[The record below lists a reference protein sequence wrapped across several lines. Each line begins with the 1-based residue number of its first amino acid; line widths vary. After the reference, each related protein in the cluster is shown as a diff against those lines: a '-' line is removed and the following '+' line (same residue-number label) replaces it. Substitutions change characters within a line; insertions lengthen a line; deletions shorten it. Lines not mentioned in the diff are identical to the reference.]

1 MLRRHPIAFLLLALV
16 IAGALAP
23 LAPLVDV
30 ATGSPPGD
38 VALVLP
44 AGYLALAPL
53 SNLLDALTFLSVERA
68 PWALGAWLLGL
79 AAWGLLR
86 AGSPLRRLARVVAG
100 PVSLVALAAAAA
112 ALPRPVPRLAPDDS
126 GLTVIDYHAHTAASH
141 DGRRGWTP
149 ERLGRWHARQGFEA
163 SYVTDHNVPYTTTGS
178 EPLPLLPGAEWSVHR
193 QHVLA
198 LGPGQALVR
207 DSFTRTTPRMLRVFA
222 HLGRQ
227 GTVTIASIPEY
238 WRNHWDGLDA
248 FVTAGVGGFEIVSCG
263 PKALGFPAAGRRR
276 VVALAAAHDLL
287 VTGGSD
293 NHGWGAVTC
302 VWNLSA
308 PGAGGYGANRVIA
321 RALAVAQGDGS
332 PAWAAAV
339 THPWLMFRTLGW
351 NERAIWATWIL
362 LYLIY
367 RGLPRRREEPGGLGI
382 LARSLSLRGLF
393 ERRPAP

>member
-1 MLRRHPIAFLLLALV
+1 MLRRHPLAFLLLALV
-16 IAGALAP
+16 IGGALAP

-30 ATGSPPGD
+30 ASGSPPGD

-44 AGYLALAPL
+44 AGYVALAPL
-53 SNLLDALTFLSVERA
+53 SNLLDAVTFLTVERA
-68 PWALGAWLLGL
+68 PWALGAWLFGL
-79 AAWGLLR
+79 IWWGILS
-86 AGSPLRRLARVVAG
+86 AGSRRRRLARAVAG

-112 ALPRPVPRLAPDDS
+112 ALPRPVPRLALDDP

-163 SYVTDHNVPYTTTGS
+163 SYVTDHNVPYTPTGS

-222 HLGRQ
+222 QLAQQ
-227 GTVTIASIPEY
+227 GAVTVASIPEY

-287 VTGGSD
+287 ITGGSD

-308 PGAGGYGANRVIA
+308 QGAGGYAANRVIA
-321 RALAVAQGDGS
+321 RTVAAAQGDGS
-332 PAWAAAV
+332 PAWATAV
-339 THPWLMFRTLGW
+339 TQPWVMFRTQGW
-351 NERAIWATWIL
+351 SERAIWVTWIL

-367 RGLPRRREEPGGLGI
+367 RGLPRRRLEPGGLGI

-393 ERRPAP
+393 GRRPAA